1 MSILRK
7 VLKTILLQIARN
19 GLLTKAFLSA
29 LDICLFIRYVRW
41 WGVHTAYESITGP
54 PGKEAELLELLRFV
68 RLLVQIDRGA
78 QLITGLYETDS
89 LACSFGSAFQAFLQ
103 GSFLAQEV
111 AEVWEHH
118 QIDDSGRQLVRV
130 YLSDYPNY
138 ALKLVRAWDK
148 PPKDFLVRKQRI
160 FQLVG
165 EDIERK
171 RVLDVACG
179 CNPWVNGYQA
189 FAQFTGL
196 DLSFMAL
203 KMGQLKNGLNMG
215 RLVNADAER
224 FPLKSGTFDVVVAS
238 EIMEHLPR
246 PGDMLREIHR
256 VLICE
261 GILVLSVPMHVVDVQ
276 QLSST
281 EKRNRWTTGDPT
293 HRYDFFSFDEL
304 HQVFKEVGFEIEQ
317 IRKRPYYIFKLKK
330 GLVNTTV
337 LPLVMERMIEP

>member
-7 VLKTILLQIARN
+7 MLKTILLQIAGSR
-19 GLLTKAFLSA
+19 LLTKAFLSA
-29 LDICLFIRYVRW
+29 LDVCLLIRYVRW
-41 WGVHTAYESITGP
+41 WGVHTAYESIIGP
-54 PGKEAELLELLRFV
+54 TGKEAELLELLRFV
-68 RLLVQIDRGA
+68 RLLVQIGGGA
-78 QLITGLYETDS
+78 QLIAGLYETDS
-89 LACSFGSAFQAFLQ
+89 LACSFGLAFQAFLQ

-118 QIDDSGRQLVRV
+118 QIDDSGRQLVRA

-160 FQLVG
+160 FQLIG
-165 EDIERK
+165 EDMECK

-203 KMGQLKNGLNMG
+203 KMGQLKNGLNIG

-224 FPLKSGTFDVVVAS
+224 LPLKSGTFDVAVAS
-238 EIMEHLPR
+238 EIMEHLPC
-246 PGDMLREIHR
+246 PEDMLKEIYR
-256 VLICE
+256 VLTCE
-261 GILVLSVPMHVVDVQ
+261 GVLVLSVPMRVVDVQ
-276 QLSST
+276 QLSPT

-293 HRYDFFSFDEL
+293 HRYDFFSFDQL
-304 HQVFKEVGFEIEQ
+304 HQLFKEVGFEIEQ

-330 GLVNTTV
+330 GPVNTTV
-337 LPLVMERMIEP
+337 LPLVAERIIEP